1 MVSGMEVSPFLSP
14 GVVKNTEQL
23 TFFLILLRVLL
34 RSLVDLVLWAEQ
46 LEVVMSV
53 QVVYRRDHLRRKLPD
68 KPRARQSELAQMI
81 PQRVQQQ

>member
-1 MVSGMEVSPFLSP
+1 MEVSPFLSP

-23 TFFLILLRVLL
+23 TFFLILLGVLL

-53 QVVYRRDHLRRKLPD
+53 QVVYRRDHLRRKLQDNTEFVSPSC
-68 KPRARQSELAQMI
+68 RR
-81 PQRVQQQ
+81 